1 MVAKS
6 DTPAQE
12 SEDDKY
18 RVFPLESLLCV
29 LHPDLE
35 QSSPAFG
42 LFSDDF
48 ASPAFIVVPV
58 FA

>member
-12 SEDDKY
+12 SKDDED

-35 QSSPAFG
+35 QSSPAFW
-42 LFSDDF
+42 LLSDDF
-48 ASPAFIVVPV
+48 ASPAFIVVEV